1 MRFPDGIWV
10 VAIYFAYLGIK
21 KKKKTFQAEHRGNIL
36 IIGFAFWKIKLF
48 LIRRFS
54 RQQKTLC
61 KK

>member
-36 IIGFAFWKIKLF
+36 IIGFAFWKIKLSYSQI
-48 LIRRFS
+48 L
-54 RQQKTLC
+54 
-61 KK
+61 